1 MIEMTL
7 GDYEEQVTRKVAAAA
22 LHVTPDAIRKA
33 VMSDRKII
41 VRVDDRGSLVGA
53 YEVKDF
59 GSVDAVL

>member
-7 GDYEEQVTRKVAAAA
+7 SDYEEQVTRKAAATA

-33 VMSDRKII
+33 VLSDRKII
-41 VRVDDRGSLVGA
+41 IRIDDRGVVIGA

-59 GSVDAVL
+59 GKIAALF